1 VQSHAKGLSLSYV
14 LCGVG
19 LAGWGLTIAPEA
31 LSTLR
36 FGTLGLLQL
45 PTQRTL
51 LVCGVVA
58 LCTGV
63 WGVVATPASR
73 LQALRLGINV
83 LGIVCSVLVW
93 ASMHQR
99 LEVLGLLA
107 QSLRLATPIALGALA
122 GLLCER
128 CGVVNIGIEGMMLT
142 TACLGFT
149 GALYTANAWIG
160 VVAALLVGG
169 VLAAGHATLT
179 IHGKMDQIISGIV
192 LNIFAVGITGFL
204 RRAVLLQNPRSAP
217 AVLPLWHIPLVS
229 DIPGLGPI
237 FFRHQPLVY
246 STWLLVLG
254 VHILLF
260 YTPWGLRTRAVG
272 EHPRAADTLGV
283 HVYTV
288 RYGNV
293 IASGI
298 LAGLGGAW
306 FSLETVGTFDDMMT
320 GGKGFIA
327 LAAMIFGKWR
337 PLGAFGS
344 ALLFGFVDALQIK
357 LQIAGVH
364 IPYQFLSMAP
374 YVVTMVVL
382 AGLIGRAV
390 PPAAVGQPYERS
402 T

>member
-1 VQSHAKGLSLSYV
+1 MQRHARGLGLGYL

-19 LAGWGLTIAPEA
+19 LAWCSLTIAPEA

-51 LVCGVVA
+51 FLCSVVA
-58 LCTGV
+58 LLTGV
-63 WGVVATPASR
+63 WGVVASPASR
-73 LQALRLGINV
+73 LHPLSLGINIF
-83 LGIVCSVLVW
+83 GIVCSILVW

-128 CGVVNIGIEGMMLT
+128 CGVTNIGIEGMMLT
-142 TACLGFT
+142 AACLGFT
-149 GALYTANAWIG
+149 VALYAANTWIG

-169 VLAAGHATLT
+169 IMAAGHAALT
-179 IHGKMDQIISGIV
+179 VHGKVDQIISGIV

-204 RRAVLLQNPRSAP
+204 RRSVLLQNPRGAP

-229 DIPGLGPI
+229 DLPGLGQI

-246 STWLLVLG
+246 ATWLLVLV

-260 YTPWGLRTRAVG
+260 YTRWGLRTRAVG

-293 IASGI
+293 IASGL

-327 LAAMIFGKWR
+327 LAAMIFGQWR
-337 PLGAFGS
+337 PLGAFGG

-364 IPYQFLSMAP
+364 VPYQFLSMAP
-374 YVVTMVVL
+374 YVVTMIVL

-390 PPAAVGQPYERS
+390 PPAAAGLPYERS